1 MEFLPRGG
9 EAGAAAAP
17 AAATP
22 LEGYRRWYLANA
34 TWLVRIPLP
43 PTTLPPFALP
53 PPCCPCVRPPGERGA
68 LADAGPASS
77 LVVPGPG

>member
-34 TWLVRIPLP
+34 TWLVRNPPPPPPPPPLPLP
-43 PTTLPPFALP
+43 PP
-53 PPCCPCVRPPGERGA
+53 RPPLCAAAGGA
-68 LADAGPASS
+68 WAL
-77 LVVPGPG
+77 LTRVPRHR

>member
-34 TWLVRIPLP
+34 TWLVRNP
-43 PTTLPPFALP
+43 PPATLPPFAPSPSPAALV
-53 PPCCPCVRPPGERGA
+53 CGRRGSVG

-77 LVVPGPG
+77 LRVPGPG